1 MADIAERET
10 NVYMA
15 KVAEQAERYDEMVS
29 HMKDITKH
37 HVPLTLEERNLLSV
51 AFKNLIGARRAAWRI
66 VSSIEEKE
74 VSNNRPNRVENL
86 KVYRAKIEKELNETC
101 ADIFHILDDEVIP
114 FVEAEDK
121 NECLVFYYKM
131 KADYYRYVAEITTDD
146 ARKKASDTAEGL
158 YREAT
163 EVAAPLAHTHPIRLG
178 LALNY
183 SVFYY
188 EILNTPERACEIA
201 KGAMD
206 NAIALLEKEDAQ
218 SPAAHDYRDSVLII
232 QLLRDNVTLW
242 LENQQG
248 DE

>member
-1 MADIAERET
+1 MADTTERET

-74 VSNNRPNRVENL
+74 ISNNRENRVENL
-86 KVYRAKIEKELNETC
+86 KVYRAKIEMELHKTC

-114 FVEAEDK
+114 FVDATDK

-131 KADYYRYVAEITTDD
+131 KADYYRYVAEITKDD
-146 ARKKASDTAEGL
+146 ERKKASDTAEGL

-163 EVAAPLAHTHPIRLG
+163 DLASDLDHTHPIRLG

-188 EILNTPERACEIA
+188 EILSNAEKACDIA

-206 NAIALLEKEDAQ
+206 NAIALLESEEVQ
-218 SPAAHDYRDSVLII
+218 NSAHDYRDSVLII
-232 QLLRDNVTLW
+232 QLLKDNFTLW
-242 LENQQG
+242 GENQQ
-248 DE
+248 E